1 MSGSEAFISTTPF
14 PPDGDDASIRP
25 NQIFAVSLP
34 RQGAVVA
41 VCRRHL
47 LIAFGL
53 RSLQPGISSHCGG
66 GVRDRDGG
74 YHQGPVWARLLG
86 PFALAAYRVSG
97 DATAAKAMLEAISNA
112 MDNLSNVLEPII
124 MAILG
129 LLVGALVIAMY
140 LPIFKL
146 GSVV

>member
-1 MSGSEAFISTTPF
+1 MEERRHRSGGSCLDPKLSSRLLRSRPMGTMPASGPTRSLRSTCH
-14 PPDGDDASIRP
+14 DKAR
-25 NQIFAVSLP
+25 
-34 RQGAVVA
+34 VVA

-112 MDNLSNVLEPII
+112 MV
-124 MAILG
+124 
-129 LLVGALVIAMY
+129 
-140 LPIFKL
+140 
-146 GSVV
+146 